1 MDIVIK
7 GLEQLSNKMGRIARE
22 MDSEIRKATDKAM
35 KYAWSQVP
43 PYPAK
48 PPNSTYT
55 RTERLGKSMYTEV
68 RPFGQ
73 ETVGVIGNNT
83 EYAPYV
89 IDENRQ
95 SAAHRGRWWTLQGVV
110 EKAWPG
116 MVEMFRESIRRL
128 LR

>member
-22 MDSEIRKATDKAM
+22 MDSEIGKATDKAM

-89 IDENRQ
+89 IDEHRQ
-95 SAAHRGRWWTLQGVV
+95 AKQNAHWWTLQAVV

-116 MVEMFRESIRRL
+116 MVEMFRESIARL

>member
-7 GLEQLSNKMGRIARE
+7 GMEQLSNKMGRIARE

-35 KYAWSQVP
+35 KYAHSQVP
-43 PYPAK
+43 PYPPK
-48 PPNSTYT
+48 PANSTYT
-55 RTERLGKSMYTEV
+55 RTGTLGRRMYTQV
-68 RPFGQ
+68 RPLGQ

-83 EYAPYV
+83 EYAPFV

-95 SAAHRGRWWTLQGVV
+95 ARQNSHWWTLQAVV

-116 MVEMFRESIRRL
+116 MVEMFREAIRRL